1 MSIFRIIILVI
12 TIGVHS
18 KTIGQEVQKK
28 SIIKPKIM
36 VIPKTPE
43 GVSILEYSQNS
54 NVQSATIKIN
64 DALLSKKANLV
75 SFNQAI
81 KEFKQNNNI
90 NVESGNSK
98 STTDYKSKI
107 LQQSNADIY
116 IEFKTELINHKERN
130 AKSIN
135 IILDAYQVGTSNIIA
150 NKIAFGP
157 MFQTEDINQLIT
169 IAIEK
174 IAEEFLNQLQQKFD
188 DLLVNGQSVFVEF
201 TCANDSK
208 FNLDSEINGTMLFEL
223 LNGWFEKNAY
233 NGVFNNQ
240 GASTLQNI
248 FSDVRIPLKNP
259 NNPNANYTGQ
269 NLAIELSKYLKSI
282 GVPYKRE
289 LSTNNKIIITIL

>member
-1 MSIFRIIILVI
+1 MNLYRVIVLILLI
-12 TIGVHS
+12 GINNTI
-18 KTIGQEVQKK
+18 IGQETKK
-28 SIIKPKIM
+28 VPTIKPKIM

-43 GVSILEYSQNS
+43 GVSIIEYSQNL
-54 NVQSATIKIN
+54 NIQSAITKIN
-64 DALLSKKANLV
+64 DVLLSKEANLI
-75 SFNQAI
+75 SFNQSL

-90 NVESGNSK
+90 NIESGNSK
-98 STTDYKSKI
+98 SATDYKSKI
-107 LQQSNADIY
+107 LQQSKADIY
-116 IEFKTELINHKERN
+116 IEFKTELITHKERN

-157 MFQTEDINQLIT
+157 MFQTEDVNQLIT
-169 IAIEK
+169 LAIEK
-174 IAEEFLNQLQQKFD
+174 VAEEFLNQLQQKFD
-188 DLLVNGQSVFVEF
+188 DLLINGQSVFVEF
-201 TCANDSK
+201 TCANESK
-208 FNLDSEINGTMLFEL
+208 FNLDSEINGTMLSEL
-223 LNGWFEKNAY
+223 LNEWFEKNAY

-282 GVPYKRE
+282 GVPFKRE
-289 LSTNNKIIITIL
+289 ISTNNKILITIL